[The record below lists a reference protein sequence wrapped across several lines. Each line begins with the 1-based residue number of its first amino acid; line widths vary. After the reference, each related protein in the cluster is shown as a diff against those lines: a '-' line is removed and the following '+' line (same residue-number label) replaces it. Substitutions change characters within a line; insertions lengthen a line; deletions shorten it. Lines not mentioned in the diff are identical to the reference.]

1 MAVRHQFVIREASIV
16 NRPNNLTLSI
26 PTFIVTSHC
35 SAPLAPQ
42 PSPLCTPH
50 RSLLASGMM
59 DTLPALYY
67 TRRPQIAET
76 VLLCCMPQSLQYFL

>member
-35 SAPLAPQ
+35 SAPLAPH
-42 PSPLCTPH
+42 LH

>member
-1 MAVRHQFVIREASIV
+1 MGSEKRSATSLTASMVDRMEKGMVPEIISWPMAVRHQFVIREASIV

-42 PSPLCTPH
+42 PSQPCTPH
-50 RSLLASGMM
+50 
-59 DTLPALYY
+59 
-67 TRRPQIAET
+67 
-76 VLLCCMPQSLQYFL
+76 